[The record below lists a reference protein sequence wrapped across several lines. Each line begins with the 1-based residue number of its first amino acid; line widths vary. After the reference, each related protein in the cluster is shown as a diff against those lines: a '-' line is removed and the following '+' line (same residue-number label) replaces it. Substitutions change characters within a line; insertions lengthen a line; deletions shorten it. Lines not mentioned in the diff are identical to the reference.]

1 MKSMELGG
9 NARARDFFRKHG
21 GYADAKEG
29 KFSDTKYNSRAAEL
43 YKQKL
48 KSEVDGDG
56 KDK

>member
-1 MKSMELGG
+1 MNSSL
-9 NARARDFFRKHG
+9 RKHG

-29 KFSDTKYNSRAAEL
+29 KFSDTKYNSRYSLYGQIMIHRAAEL

-48 KSEVDGDG
+48 KGEIEGET